1 MFLLERS
8 EGILMNSVS
17 SNIQNV
23 NQQNKPVSKKQKAA
37 GLATGFGVG
46 VVPLSYIAYDTF
58 RTVKDTDIPVMQQF
72 MDSVIPNVDYFDNVK
87 KITNEIIKNEGLADK
102 GVKLFVTDGSKES
115 IAEFDKMFGK
125 VKPKKYIENVK
136 KTLMNGGNA
145 AYVDKYKKVML
156 NDKHGYGSFLHE
168 LGHAKNFN
176 SNNILV
182 KALKHARKLTPF
194 GISVVAPIALAVGLI
209 HHVNEKKPKE
219 EKGKV
224 EKTLDFIT
232 DNAGKI
238 TLASYA
244 PMVIEEGLAS
254 INGLKMG
261 KKYLDPK
268 MLNKLKSSYLKAWGT
283 YALTASVVAA
293 TVGLGITLKE
303 NIFDNKKRA

>member
-1 MFLLERS
+1 MFLLKRS

-17 SNIQNV
+17 SNIQDI
-23 NQQNKPVSKKQKAA
+23 NQQSKPVSKKQKVT

-46 VVPLSYIAYDTF
+46 IVPLSYMAYDTF
-58 RTVKDTDIPVMQQF
+58 STVKDADIPAMQKF
-72 MDSVIPNVDYFDNVK
+72 MDSIIPNVDSFDNVK
-87 KITNEIIKNEGLADK
+87 NITNKIIKNEGLADK
-102 GVKLFVTDGSKES
+102 GVELFITDGSKES
-115 IAEFDKMFGK
+115 IAKFDKMFNK

-145 AYVDKYKKVML
+145 AYVHTYKKVML

-176 SNNILV
+176 SNNILI
-182 KALKHARKLTPF
+182 KALTLGRKLTPF
-194 GISVVAPIALAVGLI
+194 GLSIVAPIALAVGLV

-219 EKGKV
+219 EKGKI

-244 PMVIEEGLAS
+244 PMLIEEGLAS
-254 INGLKMG
+254 IRGINMG

-268 MLNKLKSSYLKAWGT
+268 MLNKLKGSYLKAWST

-293 TVGLGITLKE
+293 TIGLGITLKE
-303 NIFDNKKRA
+303 NIFDNKKHA